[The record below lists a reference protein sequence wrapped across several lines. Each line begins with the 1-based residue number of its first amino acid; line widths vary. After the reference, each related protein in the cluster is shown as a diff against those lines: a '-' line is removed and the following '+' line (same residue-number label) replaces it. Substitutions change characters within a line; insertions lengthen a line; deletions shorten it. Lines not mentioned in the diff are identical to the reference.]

1 MFNKIRS
8 IHLLTLIWGLLLV
21 ACGSSKEAIMM
32 APPIE
37 EEILDTLVVTAPPI
51 TQAEILEEDPIP
63 QELPPYNPTATRY
76 MDLLHTDLDLRFN
89 WEKQWVLGIA
99 EIVMTPV
106 FYAQQTV
113 ELDAKGFVI
122 NQIKIDGQDLGY
134 DYDGRKLNIY
144 LDKTYERTDTLSI
157 VIDYVAKPNE
167 GPEGGSAAITS
178 DKGLFFINPLN
189 EDPNKPM
196 QIWTQGETENNSR
209 WYPTFDKPNERMSQQ
224 LTLTVEERFKTLS
237 NGNLVSSE
245 LNGDGTRTDIWK
257 QDQPHAPYLTM
268 IAVGEY
274 AVEKE
279 TVDGLEYMYYVEE
292 PYRSVADEIFN
303 YTPEMMG
310 FFSKKLNYPYPWDKY
325 AQVTARDYVSGAME
339 NTGAV
344 VFGTFV
350 QKSAREL
357 IDNDNDYIVAHELFH
372 HWFGDLVTCES
383 WANLTLQ
390 EGFANYSEYLWF
402 EHQYGRDRADKH
414 RMSEMQ
420 GYLMS
425 AQNQGTHPLIWYDHP
440 DKELMFDAHSYN
452 KGGLV
457 LHMLRNIVGDDAFW
471 SSLNKYLTD
480 NAYSAV
486 EVDELRMA
494 FEDVTGMD
502 LNWFFNQ
509 WYLSA
514 GHPVLDVEYEYLPA
528 ERKQLIKVD
537 QVQDVED
544 HLPIYR
550 LEVEIAL
557 YDKNGDVS
565 FYPASLDTR
574 SAIFEIEDVD
584 EPAVVVFDG
593 KNDQLAVIN
602 QSRSSEEN
610 LALIKYSD
618 NYFDKIIAANALKRS
633 PLMATVLDEML
644 TEKHEDFRTMAVNY
658 IDLRKNPE
666 YTDRF
671 KGLLDLDP
679 HSSVRNAALEAL
691 IGFDYTSN
699 VEMVKEVLMGDDAY
713 SIAATALKA
722 MQRNDDPELMK
733 YVDQY
738 QDVGNPS
745 MVNIVAGVYSDSGK
759 EEYLAYFEGRL
770 ESVSL
775 FAMFNFYNEYYNL
788 LKKQSGERQLEAARK
803 LSNIATGQG
812 NMFRKFVA
820 TSTINKMEDAYSA
833 PGEDD
838 IKVELRKILDD
849 IIQQESNEQLIMRYR
864 SF

>member
-113 ELDAKGFVI
+113 ELDAKGFII